1 MKLSKSSVVQISKD
15 YVYCD
20 VENEVTIL
28 GLNDGIYY
36 GLNPVGAFI
45 WNMIQKPKSLN
56 EIQNAILQEY
66 EVGKEES
73 ESDLFELLN
82 DLLDKGLIEVVN
94 ENNH

>member
-56 EIQNAILQEY
+56 EIQKAILQEY

-94 ENNH
+94 ENNY